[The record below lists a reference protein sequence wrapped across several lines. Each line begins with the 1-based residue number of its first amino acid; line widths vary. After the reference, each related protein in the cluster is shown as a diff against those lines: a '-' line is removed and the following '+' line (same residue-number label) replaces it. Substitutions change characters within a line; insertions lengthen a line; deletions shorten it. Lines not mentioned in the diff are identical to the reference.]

1 MLRSRLETVFWTH
14 DVRQLQQVCVTSP
27 IWKSR
32 VVAPILEEIADQ
44 VLASLPTSHLALDSP
59 EVHGELHRSPAP
71 TYDGIPFQVCY
82 EGDGEGYVAL
92 TCSCQ
97 GSAPRDPLPLLCS
110 ILH

>member
-1 MLRSRLETVFWTH
+1 MLRPRLEIVLWTH
-14 DVRQLQQVCVTSP
+14 GVRQLQQVCVTSP

-44 VLASLPTSHLALDSP
+44 VLASLPTSHLALVSP
-59 EVHGELHRSPAP
+59 ELHGELHRSPAP
-71 TYDGIPFQVCY
+71 TYDGIPFQVSY
-82 EGDGEGYVAL
+82 EGEGRGMLLL

-97 GSAPRDPLPLLCS
+97 GSVPHDLLSLLWS